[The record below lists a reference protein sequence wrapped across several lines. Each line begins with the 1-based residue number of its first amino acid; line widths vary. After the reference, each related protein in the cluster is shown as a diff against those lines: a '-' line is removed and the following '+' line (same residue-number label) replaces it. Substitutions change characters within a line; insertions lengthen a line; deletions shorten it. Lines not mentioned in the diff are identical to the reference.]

1 MPAHS
6 SPAWPTYKTPI
17 RVENLVPYLESHPD
31 AAFSSSIHEGL
42 CNGFRVGFDYHNA
55 TLHKRGANHPSVF
68 TNEKVVDNRIADE
81 VMAGRLHGPLPPHL
95 KPLAHISPMGLV
107 PKPHQ
112 VNKFRLI
119 MDLSHPNGG
128 SVNDGISPSLCSL
141 RYSSVD
147 EAVDIIRHLGR
158 DTQLVKLDIKDAYR
172 LIPVHPDDYHLLGI
186 SWRGETY
193 IDRALPFDLRSA
205 PKIFSAVAVLV
216 AWVLHQHG
224 IKHQLH
230 YLDDFLFLEAPNSKE
245 TAQILPLILE
255 IFRVLGIPIAA
266 HKTEGP
272 ASILVF
278 LGILIDT
285 HRFELRLP
293 AEKLAHLQSVLRQ
306 WTEKKSCT
314 RRDLETLLGHLSHAA
329 TVVKQGRTFL
339 RQLFPLLSLDRA
351 SHHLIRL
358 NAGARADLR
367 W

>member
-1 MPAHS
+1 M
-6 SPAWPTYKTPI
+6 
-17 RVENLVPYLESHPD
+17 
-31 AAFSSSIHEGL
+31 
-42 CNGFRVGFDYHNA
+42 
-55 TLHKRGANHPSVF
+55 F

-95 KPLAHISPMGLV
+95 KPLAHIRPRGLV

-112 VNKFRLI
+112 VNKFQLI

-193 IDRALPFDLRSA
+193 IDRALPFGLRSA
-205 PKIFSAVAVLV
+205 PKIFSAVADFV

-314 RRDLETLLGHLSHAA
+314 RRDLGTLLGHLSHAA
-329 TVVKQGRTFL
+329 TVSSKAVHSCCSCFHCCPWIGHLITYSPQCRCTSRHAMVEYIPARL
-339 RQLFPLLSLDRA
+339 EWYLLFPNFHPLYGSD
-351 SHHLIRL
+351 IRCVEI
-358 NAGARADLR
+358 LR
-367 W
+367 LWCILPLTWVVQLEWPES